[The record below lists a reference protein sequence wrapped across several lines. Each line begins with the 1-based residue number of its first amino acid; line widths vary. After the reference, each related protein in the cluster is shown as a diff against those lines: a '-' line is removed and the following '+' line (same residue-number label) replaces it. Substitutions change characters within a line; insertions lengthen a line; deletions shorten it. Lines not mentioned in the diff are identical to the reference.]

1 MEPNQDFIDQIQA
14 ERPRTGRG
22 APLADTANLAR
33 VTRLAAF
40 LERGLAEIGANA
52 GLKPAQFQV
61 LAELVGRE
69 SAAMTVSDLARAVVL
84 TSGAMTPLLDQL
96 DERGLIH
103 RQIDPDDRRAR
114 RIRITE
120 KGRSLI
126 SRALDQH
133 LARHRALNA
142 VLSAEERETLSAL
155 LRKLLIAVE
164 GGAS

>member
-1 MEPNQDFIDQIQA
+1 MELIQDFIDRNQT
-14 ERPRTGRG
+14 ERQKAGRG
-22 APLADTANLAR
+22 NALADTADLAR
-33 VTRLAAF
+33 VTRLAAY

-69 SAAMTVSDLARAVVL
+69 STAMTVSNLARAVVL

-126 SRALDQH
+126 SRALDQQI
-133 LARHRALNA
+133 ARHRSLNS
-142 VLSAEERETLSAL
+142 VLNAEERETLSGL
-155 LRKLLIAVE
+155 LRKLLIAIE
-164 GGAS
+164 GEAS

>member
-1 MEPNQDFIDQIQA
+1 MEASQDFIDRAQDA
-14 ERPRTGRG
+14 HHAAGRG
-22 APLADTANLAR
+22 SRFADTATVAR

-40 LERGLAEIGANA
+40 LDRGLAEISA
-52 GLKPAQFQV
+52 GIGLTPGQLRV
-61 LAELVGRE
+61 LAELHFRDPL
-69 SAAMTVSDLARAVVL
+69 AMTVSDLARVVVL

-120 KGRSLI
+120 KGRSQI
-126 SRALDQH
+126 SRALDQQS
-133 LARHRALNA
+133 ARHRALNA

-164 GGAS
+164 GEAS